1 MDGSVKKRGRPKG
14 AKGKRTLAVEAFT
27 SAVYG
32 GSAVT
37 QSAAFCM
44 VTRAELVQAGG
55 NMALARIRKAKALQM
70 LGRQEGVDLPF
81 ALAMKLLSDE
91 LDALK
96 PYTDRKMPV
105 AVDLEVSAP
114 SVVVMAMEG
123 APTHQVV
130 QTFESDT
137 DFIDVLP
144 LVGEQVAHLKSH
156 DTDQSPVFPGFE
168 ALGPAD

>member
-1 MDGSVKKRGRPKG
+1 
-14 AKGKRTLAVEAFT
+14 
-27 SAVYG
+27 
-32 GSAVT
+32 
-37 QSAAFCM
+37 
-44 VTRAELVQAGG
+44 
-55 NMALARIRKAKALQM
+55 
-70 LGRQEGVDLPF
+70 VDLPF